1 MLLFYNQL
9 LLKIANFLL
18 IISSCLL
25 VLPFGF
31 KFTVLE
37 EHYISCLLLPNK
49 LLQSGMNRNH
59 IYFLFLDLERL
70 GWALCFRASE
80 AMVEVL
86 GGYTVI

>member
-1 MLLFYNQL
+1 MV
-9 LLKIANFLL
+9 ADFLL

-86 GGYTVI
+86 GGYTVT